1 MSRHETPQ
9 KRERQ
14 QKLKNLHSP
23 LTPPISTPPIYPPL
37 ATSTKKESKAKAER
51 KDPVAR

>member
-1 MSRHETPQ
+1 MSLHETPQ

-23 LTPPISTPPIYPPL
+23 PV
-37 ATSTKKESKAKAER
+37 ATSTKKESKAEAER
-51 KDPVAR
+51 KDPAAR